1 MMVKPPNKGHI
12 GDRPVVPCREVVVFN
27 IINLLSQQ
35 NDVKSVLL
43 SDNVVD
49 CKLKIHGEGI
59 MSHNFPCS
67 PQGGKLSQ

>member
-1 MMVKPPNKGHI
+1 MT
-12 GDRPVVPCREVVVFN
+12 CY
-27 IINLLSQQ
+27 LLSQQ

>member
-1 MMVKPPNKGHI
+1 MQVFILSQQNDVKSVLFLH
-12 GDRPVVPCREVVVFN
+12 VQVF
-27 IINLLSQQ
+27 ILSQQ

-43 SDNVVD
+43 SDIVVD